1 MSEQI
6 NFWVS
11 EFNRDDS
18 FKLQSHPDEIGIS
31 NFFKLPRAKLH
42 EVDFAK
48 SHFFDITEQSPS
60 LYADN
65 FTKLLFSKIPFSN
78 KLDIRGG
85 ANLPFF
91 AQVCKQINLYNP
103 YENTIFCFTCD
114 YFEQIMY
121 AIDGHNIYD
130 GLTLHSF
137 YYKDKTRGSASC
149 YLEYDEQS
157 EKMKIALFDFKNGKP
172 IERVEISIGTDFE
185 NNGNKSTVTTGFNLN
200 SDYPATKI
208 IAGFGT
214 EHLIK
219 HKDFY
224 WDDYVSNMA
233 AFLLGVFT
241 CLLSVHPDQQTKITS
256 YYPEPHPAKKFINKK
271 REAKGKLPIIEWRI
285 VDYVPTYKRYHQKR
299 DERGSRSS
307 PRAHE
312 RRQHQRRLASGKI
325 IQVRSCKI
333 GATTHGEIHNNYV
346 VKAA

>member
-31 NFFKLPRAKLH
+31 NFFQLPRAKLH

-48 SHFFDITEQSPS
+48 SHFFDITEQAPS
-60 LYADN
+60 LHVGN
-65 FTKLLFSKIPFSN
+65 FIKLLLSKISFSN
-78 KLDIRGG
+78 KLDIKGG

-103 YENTIFCFTCD
+103 YENTIFCFTSD
-114 YFEQIMY
+114 SFGQRMF
-121 AIDGHNIYD
+121 AFDGHNIYD
-130 GLTLHSF
+130 GLTVNSF
-137 YYKDKTRGSASC
+137 YYKDKTRGSASF

-157 EKMKIALFDFKNGKP
+157 EKMKISLFDFKNGKP
-172 IERVEISIGTDFE
+172 VERVEISIGTDFE
-185 NNGNKSTVTTGFNLN
+185 NNGNKITATTGLGLN
-200 SDYPATKI
+200 SSYPTSKI
-208 IAGFGT
+208 IAKLRG
-214 EHLIK
+214 EHLSK
-219 HKDFY
+219 HKDFC
-224 WDDYVSNMA
+224 WEEHTIDMA
-233 AFLLGVFT
+233 AFLIGVFT